1 LQARSL
7 CYSGSITGY
16 AGHSRKYSYSFV
28 TIRQLL
34 TRWRCPN
41 AADECS
47 SAVTRSSVQ
56 TGGGTMSEVVET
68 VANFFQ
74 HSRGGTCEV
83 GARSGITSGEFPKE
97 KMRRPTIA
105 GGSEEIVG

>member
-1 LQARSL
+1 MLFDSAGREQF
-7 CYSGSITGY
+7 GSMRKKKSQKRHRDEN
-16 AGHSRKYSYSFV
+16 AGHPDRYEKP
-28 TIRQLL
+28 RAEL
-34 TRWRCPN
+34 T
-41 AADECS
+41 AAAGSHTS
-47 SAVTRSSVQ
+47 STRRVRYR
-56 TGGGTMSEVVET
+56 VET

-97 KMRRPTIA
+97 KMGRPTIA

>member
-1 LQARSL
+1 
-7 CYSGSITGY
+7 
-16 AGHSRKYSYSFV
+16 
-28 TIRQLL
+28 
-34 TRWRCPN
+34 
-41 AADECS
+41 
-47 SAVTRSSVQ
+47 
-56 TGGGTMSEVVET
+56 MSEVVET

-97 KMRRPTIA
+97 KMGRPTIA

>member
-1 LQARSL
+1 MPLTNVRRQ
-7 CYSGSITGY
+7 
-16 AGHSRKYSYSFV
+16 SR
-28 TIRQLL
+28 
-34 TRWRCPN
+34 
-41 AADECS
+41 A
-47 SAVTRSSVQ
+47 SSVQ

-97 KMRRPTIA
+97 KMGRPTIA